1 MELKTPKCD
10 REPSKEQEM
19 FLQKLRLAK
28 FETLVS
34 NDYDDIIE
42 KIIEY
47 RDSTRR
53 TKASKLVRSV
63 FAPPPVQQ

>member
-1 MELKTPKCD
+1 M
-10 REPSKEQEM
+10 
-19 FLQKLRLAK
+19 
-28 FETLVS
+28 VS

-53 TKASKLVRSV
+53 TKASKLVRTV